1 MMELFLTFQRL
12 FSITDFIT
20 GLLFFI
26 MGFIILLQFQ
36 QYKHLSNLK
45 VVKKIWLLGL
55 FGLLQGIAQ
64 WVGAL
69 IPISLAPHVPSYF
82 SYWLNLVEV
91 FLNTVSYCALYWFAV
106 EVLILALG
114 RDYYLR
120 GTVIFLSLLWVLIV
134 SVTYSNHWIGWLN
147 LSLAWS
153 RFLLALPGSILAA
166 LALNLQAKEFSSVG
180 LPNLVKNLYG
190 AIISFCLYAVAC
202 GLHIP
207 NTPVLTIFSGSWY
220 SSLADI
226 LRTIA
231 GLGMAG
237 FIIRIM
243 EIFNVESNKKLAAA
257 QHREAILQERL
268 RIGRDL
274 HDGVIQSLYA
284 IGLSLEVAGT
294 TIDTSVPKT
303 KEIINNVMENL
314 DRTIK
319 DIRYFILD
327 LTQPEG
333 GNQKWPDQLMNLVE
347 SFSASGILVQLSYE
361 VAEDTTSFAP
371 HKAQELLYIFRE
383 ALSNIA
389 RHSQAKKASINVHQ
403 AGEQLHISIADDG
416 RGFQLDEALADGL
429 LCGRGI
435 NNMAERVKKL
445 GGKFSITSQPSRGTT
460 IQITVP
466 LRMLKY
472 TSSTVD
478 ARD

>member
-1 MMELFLTFQRL
+1 MELFLTFQRL
-12 FSITDFIT
+12 FNITDFIA

-26 MGFIILLQFQ
+26 MGFIILLQFK
-36 QYKHLSNLK
+36 QYRHLSDLK
-45 VVKKIWLLGL
+45 IVKRIWLLGL
-55 FGLLQGIAQ
+55 FGLLQGVAQ

-69 IPISLAPHVPSYF
+69 IPISLAPHVPGYL
-82 SYWLNLVEV
+82 SYWLNFGKVL
-91 FLNTVSYCALYWFAV
+91 LNTVSYCALYWFAV
-106 EVLILALG
+106 EALILVLG

-120 GTVIFLSLLWVLIV
+120 GTAILLSTLWLLIFIS
-134 SVTYSNHWIGWLN
+134 TYSTHWIGWLAM
-147 LSLAWS
+147 SLTWS

-166 LALNLQAKEFSSVG
+166 LALNLQAKEFSRIG

-190 AIISFCLYAVAC
+190 AIISFCLYAIAC

-237 FIIRIM
+237 FSIRVM
-243 EIFNVESNKKLAAA
+243 EIFNVENNKKLAAA
-257 QHREAILQERL
+257 RHREAILQERL

-294 TIDTSVPKT
+294 TIDTSIPKT

-333 GNQKWPDQLMNLVE
+333 GNQKWPDQLMNLIE
-347 SFSASGILVQLSYE
+347 SFSATGILVQLSYE
-361 VAEDTTSFAP
+361 VAEDTTGFAP
-371 HKAQELLYIFRE
+371 HKSQELLYIFRE

-389 RHSQAKKASINVHQ
+389 RHSQAKRASINVYQ
-403 AGEQLHISIADDG
+403 EGEQLHIFIADDG
-416 RGFQLDEALADGL
+416 RGFQLGEILNDGL
-429 LCGRGI
+429 LSGQGLS
-435 NNMAERVKKL
+435 NMAERVKKL
-445 GGKFSITSQPSRGTT
+445 GGEFSVSSQPSQGTA

-466 LRMLKY
+466 LMVLKH
-472 TSSTVD
+472 
-478 ARD
+478 A

>member
-1 MMELFLTFQRL
+1 
-12 FSITDFIT
+12 
-20 GLLFFI
+20 
-26 MGFIILLQFQ
+26 MGFIILLQFH
-36 QYKHLSNLK
+36 QYRHLSNLK
-45 VVKKIWLLGL
+45 IVKKIWLLGL
-55 FGLLQGIAQ
+55 FGLLQGVAQ
-64 WVGAL
+64 WVGVL
-69 IPISLAPHVPSYF
+69 IPISLAPHVPSHL
-82 SYWLNLVEV
+82 SYWLNLGEV
-91 FLNTVSYCALYWFAV
+91 LLNAVSYCALYWFAV
-106 EVLILALG
+106 EALILVLG
-114 RDYYLR
+114 RDFYLR
-120 GTVIFLSLLWVLIV
+120 GTVVFLSLMWLFIF
-134 SVTYSNHWIGWLN
+134 SVTYSSHWIGWVTM
-147 LSLAWS
+147 SIAWS
-153 RFLLALPGSILAA
+153 RFFLALPGCILAA

-202 GLHIP
+202 GLHVP
-207 NTPVLTIFSGSWY
+207 NIPVLTIFSGSWY

-237 FIIRIM
+237 FIIRVM
-243 EIFNVESNKKLAAA
+243 EIFNVENNKKLAAA

-284 IGLSLEVAGT
+284 IGLGLEVAST
-294 TIDTSVPKT
+294 TMDTSVPKT

-333 GNQKWPDQLMNLVE
+333 GNHKWPDQLMNLIE

-371 HKAQELLYIFRE
+371 HKSQELLYIFRE

-389 RHSQAKKASINVHQ
+389 RHSQAKRASINVHQ
-403 AGEQLHISIADDG
+403 KGEHLHISIADDG
-416 RGFQLDEALADGL
+416 RGFQMDEMLGDGPL
-429 LCGRGI
+429 SGQGL
-435 NNMAERVKKL
+435 NNMAERVKRL
-445 GGKFSITSQPSRGTT
+445 GGELNIFSQPSRGTT

-466 LRMLKY
+466 LMMLKD
-472 TSSTVD
+472 TSLPVD
-478 ARD
+478 TRE